1 MKGGAGQVSLTA
13 IAMITFDPRIDLA
26 LAAVPRS
33 GFIASADLRKLM
45 SGRSIPT
52 QAAVRHILQRLS
64 PLQATT
70 RVLVIGS
77 GAGYLP
83 AVLRRLVG
91 EMVVVER
98 EATIADIARDNWH
111 QCGVDPITIRVAD
124 GQHGAAEDA
133 PFDLIV
139 CTCDVVDT
147 GALLEQLAPDGQL
160 FTLEGDE
167 PMMPNLVSYRRG
179 DGSETIRTEIGPV
192 NFSRDTGEILIDLD
206 YIDKHQLEE
215 ARAEALRNREA
226 VINVVR
232 RRLHVDDAE
241 FYRNI
246 ATQRS
251 IPYLQAEDLLNDLDV
266 ALFRRFSK
274 TFLDN
279 QRLIPVRA
287 NTDGLLVIS
296 DNPDASMD
304 DLARMYGSNQL
315 RMALVTPTSFRRVW
329 SALELTQRSTQMLR
343 WSEEH
348 EPSPGDEPS
357 PTSSNKDLLDP
368 KMREIS
374 HYLVSVYEAILL
386 DAVSANASD
395 VHIER
400 YGDRIR
406 IRIRADGEL
415 HDLTHYKL
423 TPRDHA
429 GLINVIKVRA
439 EINIAE
445 RRLPQGGR
453 SQMRVGSTNYDLR
466 VQIQPS
472 LHGEHAVIRL
482 LSQTGR
488 VLGLA
493 ELGMATRIAQL
504 YQRLLDNPAGLVLVV
519 GPTGSGKSTTLY
531 AALQALADDGRR
543 KVITVEDPIEYS
555 IDNIQQTRARPEI
568 GFNFADAMR
577 SFVRQDPDVILVGEI
592 RDAETALEAIRASQT
607 GHLVLSTL
615 HSNDAVDALQ
625 RLFDLDILA
634 NSIAGE
640 LLAVIAQR
648 LAKRICPHCRQP
660 AEPDPVILAE
670 LFPERVPPGF
680 RCFEGRGCVECSGRG
695 TRGRIAVVEF
705 LTVNDEIRN
714 VISRQPPVGELRW
727 QALDA
732 GLMTMRDS
740 ALDHVIAGTI
750 PLSELPR
757 ILPQERMA
765 PEQRGG
771 RRSSR

>member
-1 MKGGAGQVSLTA
+1 MKAD
-13 IAMITFDPRIDLA
+13 DPRPQLA
-26 LAAVPRS
+26 LSAVPRS
-33 GFIASADLRKLM
+33 SFIASADLRRLM
-45 SGRSIPT
+45 SGRSIPSP
-52 QAAVRHILQRLS
+52 AAVRQILQWLS
-64 PLQATT
+64 PLSPKKRA
-70 RVLVIGS
+70 LVVGS
-77 GAGYLP
+77 GSGYLP
-83 AVLRRLVG
+83 AVLRQLVG
-91 EMVVVER
+91 RLDVIEKD
-98 EATIADIARDNWH
+98 ASIADIARENWRKARTAPIAITVGEGKL
-111 QCGVDPITIRVAD
+111 GVPE
-124 GQHGAAEDA
+124 QA

-139 CTCDVVDT
+139 CACEIDDISELVK
-147 GALLEQLAPDGQL
+147 QLDPNGCL
-160 FTLEGDE
+160 YTLEGDE
-167 PMMPNLVSYRRG
+167 PMMPNLVSYRPGG
-179 DGSETIRTEIGPV
+179 DSGRNRTQLGPV

-206 YIDKHQLEE
+206 YIDQAQLQE
-215 ARAEALRNREA
+215 ARDEALQKREP
-226 VINVVR
+226 VINVLR
-232 RRLHVDDAE
+232 RRLRVDDTE

-246 ATQRS
+246 ATQRG
-251 IPYLQAEDLLNDLDV
+251 LTFMQADELLNDLDV
-266 ALFRRFSK
+266 SLFRSFSK

-287 NTDGLLVIS
+287 DGEALLVIS
-296 DNPDASMD
+296 DNPDASLD
-304 DLARMYGSNQL
+304 DLARMHGSGRL
-315 RMALVTPTSFRRVW
+315 RMALVTPTSFKRVW
-329 SALELTQRSTQMLR
+329 SALELTQRSKQMLR
-343 WSEEH
+343 WREEPTAPATV
-348 EPSPGDEPS
+348 EEDEPRE
-357 PTSSNKDLLDP
+357 KDLIDSQT
-368 KMREIS
+368 REIS
-374 HYLVSVYEAILL
+374 HYLVSIYEAILL

-400 YGDRIR
+400 YGNRIR

-453 SQMRVGSTNYDLR
+453 SHMRVGSTNYDLR
-466 VQIQPS
+466 IQIQPS

-488 VLGLA
+488 VLGLD
-493 ELGMATRIAQL
+493 ELGMAPRTAQL
-504 YQRLLDNPAGLVLVV
+504 YQRLLNNPAGLVLVV

-531 AALQALADDGRR
+531 AALQSLADDGRR

-592 RDAETALEAIRASQT
+592 RDTETALEAIRASQT

-634 NSIAGE
+634 NSVAGE

-660 AEPDPVILAE
+660 AEADPAILAE
-670 LFPERVPPGF
+670 VFPERIPPGF
-680 RCFEGRGCVECSGRG
+680 RCFEGKGCTECNGRG
-695 TRGRIAVVEF
+695 TRGRVAVVEF
-705 LTVNDEIRN
+705 LSVNDEIRN

-740 ALDHVIAGTI
+740 ALDHVVAGTI

-757 ILPQERMA
+757 ILHQERMA

-771 RRSSR
+771 RRSNP

>member
-1 MKGGAGQVSLTA
+1 MKN
-13 IAMITFDPRIDLA
+13 FDPRLDLA

-52 QAAVRHILQRLS
+52 QAAVRHILQRVT
-64 PLQATT
+64 PLTPAT
-70 RVLVIGS
+70 RALVVGS

-83 AVLRRLVG
+83 AVLRQLVG
-91 EMVVVER
+91 RLDVVER
-98 EATIADIARDNWH
+98 EAAIADIARENWRKTDT
-111 QCGVDPITIRVAD
+111 QAISLRVAD
-124 GQHGAAEDA
+124 GHDGAPDSA
-133 PFDLIV
+133 PFDLII
-139 CTCDVVDT
+139 CTCDIEDT
-147 GALLEQLAPDGQL
+147 SQLLAQLDPDGRL

-167 PMMPNLVSYRRG
+167 PMMPNLVSYLRG
-179 DGSETIRTEIGPV
+179 GKVGPVRAELGPV
-192 NFSRDTGEILIDLD
+192 NFNRDTGEILIDLD
-206 YIDKHQLEE
+206 YIDEQQLEDARTE
-215 ARAEALRNREA
+215 AARNREP

-246 ATQRS
+246 ATQRGVV
-251 IPYLQAEDLLNDLDV
+251 YMQAEELLDDLDV

-279 QRLIPVRA
+279 QRLIPVKA
-287 NTDGLLVIS
+287 DKDAVLVVS
-296 DNPDASMD
+296 DNPDASLD
-304 DLARMYGSNQL
+304 DLARMSGNYRL
-315 RMALVTPTSFRRVW
+315 RMALVTPTSFRRIW
-329 SALELTQRSTQMLR
+329 SALELTQRSKQMLH
-343 WSEEH
+343 WSEEPVAASSE
-348 EPSPGDEPS
+348 EPPKSQGD
-357 PTSSNKDLLDP
+357 KDLLDP
-368 KMREIS
+368 QSQEIS
-374 HYLVSVYEAILL
+374 HYLVSIYEAILL

-493 ELGMATRIAQL
+493 ELGMAQRVAQL

-555 IDNIQQTRARPEI
+555 IDNIQQTRARSEI

-771 RRSSR
+771 RRSNR